1 MSEMTEINDIVKIED
16 FERYKEKNHFNY
28 TEMEL
33 VKRSKAIKDLE
44 KDYPTVPGMWIE
56 WMYDVIENKPKD
68 EVEKIIND
76 KLWLPVV
83 NKTRV
88 SGGDLKSG
96 EIVDS

>member
-44 KDYPTVPGMWIE
+44 KGFGSDMQR
-56 WMYDVIENKPKD
+56 
-68 EVEKIIND
+68 
-76 KLWLPVV
+76 LW
-83 NKTRV
+83 K
-88 SGGDLKSG
+88 
-96 EIVDS
+96 